1 MARIKHQKARKDY
14 PDSGIKKG
22 DMYYY
27 TKIKTGPRSSRV
39 MRSLTP
45 FRQSQITTSPFK
57 SGWYAAQEAW
67 GEGTHSI
74 ELLQSV
80 AESIREIGQEAQ
92 DNFDNM
98 PESLQYGSTGEM
110 LEERANK
117 CEEVADALDDL
128 VSEAEALEEPEKPEE
143 VAEPDDDEAEDF
155 LAKTDAWETYQD
167 DLADYEALLEEY
179 EGDLQGIFDQVDDHL
194 GDMPE

>member
-1 MARIKHQKARKDY
+1 MARIHHRKARKDY
-14 PDSGIKKG
+14 PESGISKG

-45 FRQSQITTSPFK
+45 FRQSQMTTSPFK
-57 SGWYAAQEAW
+57 SGWFAAQESW
-67 GEGTHSI
+67 GEGKHSI

-92 DNFDNM
+92 DSHDNM
-98 PESLQYGSTGEM
+98 PESLQMSETGER

-117 CEEVADALDDL
+117 CEEVADALDEL
-128 VSEAEALEEPEKPEE
+128 ATEAEGLEEPEDPGEFDDTDEPGQDDHYEE
-143 VAEPDDDEAEDF
+143 R
-155 LAKTDAWETYQD
+155 LADWETLQD
-167 DLADYEALLEEY
+167 DYATEQAQYEEE
-179 EGDLQGIFDQVDDHL
+179 LQSLFDQADDHL

>member
-45 FRQSQITTSPFK
+45 FRQSQMTTSPFK
-57 SGWYAAQEAW
+57 SGWYAAQEQW
-67 GEGTHSI
+67 GEGSHSI
-74 ELLQSV
+74 ELLQSI
-80 AESIREIGQEAQ
+80 AEAIREIGQEAQ
-92 DNFDNM
+92 DGFDNM
-98 PESLQYGSTGEM
+98 PESLQYSSTGEM

-117 CEEVADALDDL
+117 CEEVADALDEL
-128 VSEAEALEEPEKPEE
+128 ASEAEGLEEPEEPIEPEDE
-143 VAEPDDDEAEDF
+143 DDGTREQWEELQDE
-155 LAKTDAWETYQD
+155 
-167 DLADYEALLEEY
+167 YEAAQQEY
-179 EGDLQGIFDQVDDHL
+179 EDSLQSIFDQVDDHL

>member
-1 MARIKHQKARKDY
+1 MPRIKHQKARKDY
-14 PDSGIKKG
+14 PDHGIKKG

-57 SGWYAAQEAW
+57 SGWYSAQEAW
-67 GEGTHSI
+67 GEGDHSI

-92 DNFDNM
+92 EGFDNM
-98 PESLQYGSTGEM
+98 PDSLQYSSTGEM

-117 CEEVADALDDL
+117 CEEVADALDEL
-128 VSEAEALEEPEKPEE
+128 ASEAEGMDEPEDPGEFE
-143 VAEPDDDEAEDF
+143 DEDEPGQDHTYDERKA
-155 LAKTDAWETYQD
+155 AWEELQD
-167 DLADYEALLEEY
+167 DYATEAAQYSE
-179 EGDLQGIFDQVDDHL
+179 DLQAIFDQVDDHL